1 MRYLSELKVIL
12 ANDELFMDA
21 LVTVKK
27 LALEEW
33 CVGAGVIRNIVWSK
47 LHGIDSV
54 SHRDLDVVFF
64 DESGGID
71 DEHVL
76 QENLRGMR
84 PELPWEI
91 KNQALVHLW
100 YKEKFGFSVEPL
112 TSLEDAISTWPETAI
127 CIGAYLDSNDEIQ
140 VIAPYGLNDLFTIVL
155 RRNPKRVTKEI
166 FEKRIIEKNMNEKWP
181 KMSIVRI

>member
-1 MRYLSELKVIL
+1 MKYLRELKEIL
-12 ANDELFMDA
+12 VNDNLFMDA

-33 CVGAGVIRNIVWSK
+33 CIGAGVIRNIVWGK
-47 LHGIDSV
+47 FHGIDSV
-54 SHRDLDVVFF
+54 SHRDLDIIFF
-64 DESGGID
+64 DESGSID
-71 DEHVL
+71 DEQVL
-76 QENLRGMR
+76 EEKLREMR
-84 PELPWEI
+84 PDLPWEV

-100 YKEKFGFSVEPL
+100 YEEKFGFSVEPL

-140 VIAPYGLNDLFTIVL
+140 VLAPYGLNDLFSIVL

-166 FEKRIIEKNMNEKWP
+166 FEKRITEKNMCEKWP